1 MNVTKQKFEQLIRQ
15 TLDELRLTGHIVTT
29 TDIYEDP
36 AVLCSTV
43 STPNGQKHVYVDFH
57 ALTIAV
63 LTIVTGLASREML
76 RQLFRGNHSRRS

>member
-57 ALTIAV
+57 ALADDDSVVREIKQQ
-63 LTIVTGLASREML
+63 LTTSA
-76 RQLFRGNHSRRS
+76 